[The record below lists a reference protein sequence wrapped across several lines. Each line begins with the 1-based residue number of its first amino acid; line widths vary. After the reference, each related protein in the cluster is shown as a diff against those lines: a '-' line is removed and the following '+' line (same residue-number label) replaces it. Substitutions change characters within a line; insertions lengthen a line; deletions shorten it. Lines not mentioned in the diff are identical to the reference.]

1 MKDFFESLLAF
12 VNESVQT
19 LSHDPKKGLKCF
31 MLITIALLV
40 VFGIAAY
47 AVYIN
52 YVNVSPRLLWE
63 IR

>member
-1 MKDFFESLLAF
+1 MKEFFESLQAL
-12 VNESVQT
+12 VDESMQT
-19 LSHDPKKGLKCF
+19 LSHDPKKRLKIF
-31 MLITIALLV
+31 MLIILASLV

-52 YVNVSPRLLWE
+52 YVNVPPWVLWE